1 MIHDKNRQ
9 EYAELIAALVDNE
22 IKDSRLRAELEGLRA
37 SDPDLMIEFE
47 IQAMVKST
55 VTRKC
60 SHSGC
65 PAALKN
71 RILADIKKGQLAS
84 RSNGESKVFTLRPY
98 AYAAAIAVVFITLF
112 IFKYTDSGNITNLPV
127 VKSSLLSFDKMAMK
141 NFRAILDSKLAPQI
155 ASSDT
160 NTLKSFFTSKGLD
173 YDMHMICPQGWEY
186 VGAVVSTD
194 NGKKFGHVVLKDTK
208 GKLIYIFEVD
218 KKYLTND
225 KKLDLDDKIMS
236 QVMSGSCYM
245 QDQDDMGILI
255 NKTGDNVRAIVT
267 NDKCEKLKSLF
278 CGL

>member
-37 SDPDLMIEFE
+37 TDPDLMIEFE

-60 SHSGC
+60 SYSRC
-65 PAALKN
+65 PSTLKN
-71 RILADIKKGQLAS
+71 RILSDIRRGHLAS
-84 RSNGESKVFTLRPY
+84 RGKSETRFFTLRPY

-112 IFKYTDSGNITNLPV
+112 IFKYTDSGNISNLPV
-127 VKSSLLSFDKMAMK
+127 VQSSLSFDKMAMK
-141 NFRAILDSKLAPQI
+141 NFRAILDAKLAPQI

-160 NTLKSFFTSKGLD
+160 NTLKSFFNSKGLD

-194 NGKKFGHVVLKDTK
+194 NGKKFGHVVLKDSR

-225 KKLDLDDKIMS
+225 KKLDLDNKIMS